1 MDNQLVDEYIMLNE
15 DLQIISNKIV
25 EIIDIHSD
33 INILMNNGL
42 LIDGEIINCD
52 LLNNIIRE
60 ENNILIELGKIINKI

>member
-33 INILMNNGL
+33 INILMNNSL